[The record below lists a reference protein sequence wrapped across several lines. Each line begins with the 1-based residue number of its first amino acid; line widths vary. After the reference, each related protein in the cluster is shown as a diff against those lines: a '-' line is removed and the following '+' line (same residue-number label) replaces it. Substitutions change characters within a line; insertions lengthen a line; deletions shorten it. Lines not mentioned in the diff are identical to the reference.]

1 MQYENAVGG
10 IVGAFEIAHHLLIV
24 EKVGAF
30 KVGKGFFVG
39 DIQVGDI
46 LECGF
51 GLLSV
56 MVCNIMLGY
65 TQDVMPDVFYF
76 PLSGESSQSKKK
88 GGKTMGTELKD
99 TFVQAYN
106 DTYDYIDRYLTSK
119 LPTRELI
126 EDALQSVYLDFY
138 RSLIRSEERR

>member
-30 KVGKGFFVG
+30 KVGKGFFIG

-56 MVCNIMLGY
+56 
-65 TQDVMPDVFYF
+65 T
-76 PLSGESSQSKKK
+76 
-88 GGKTMGTELKD
+88 
-99 TFVQAYN
+99 
-106 DTYDYIDRYLTSK
+106 
-119 LPTRELI
+119 
-126 EDALQSVYLDFY
+126 
-138 RSLIRSEERR
+138 

>member
-10 IVGAFEIAHHLLIV
+10 IVGAFEIAHHLFIV
-24 EKVGAF
+24 EKVGVF
-30 KVGKGFFVG
+30 KGSKGFFVG

-76 PLSGESSQSKKK
+76 PLSGDK
-88 GGKTMGTELKD
+88 GAVIIKIHALECVFYKISGGEL
-99 TFVQAYN
+99 
-106 DTYDYIDRYLTSK
+106 
-119 LPTRELI
+119 
-126 EDALQSVYLDFY
+126 
-138 RSLIRSEERR
+138 

>member
-65 TQDVMPDVFYF
+65 TQDVMPDVFFF
-76 PLSGESSQSKKK
+76 PS
-88 GGKTMGTELKD
+88 
-99 TFVQAYN
+99 VV
-106 DTYDYIDRYLTSK
+106 I
-119 LPTRELI
+119 RE
-126 EDALQSVYLDFY
+126 
-138 RSLIRSEERR
+138 R